1 MAGRFTS
8 SRGVA
13 RQASLVVKFRVMNQ
27 GLVWIVTCD
36 ARQASISLRSPA
48 AAFLQAIGLE
58 AHVDRPVGL
67 GGLYHVHRGS
77 VASSTEVHGFH
88 GAEMCGIEYG
98 LQRLL
103 ALIGVD
109 RIDVLYAR
117 PVTLLTMDS
126 RHGAGNVELRTRR

>member
-67 GGLYHVHRGS
+67 RGFNHVHRGS
-77 VASSTEVHGFH
+77 VASAAEVHRFH
-88 GAEMCGIEYG
+88 GAQIGGIEYG
-98 LQRLL
+98 LYRF
-103 ALIGVD
+103 ATLISVNLF
-109 RIDVLYAR
+109 DVL
-117 PVTLLTMDS
+117 
-126 RHGAGNVELRTRR
+126 